1 MSIGCER
8 KAAKAA
14 YFVPQIMSKSRNHKI
29 GSKTLSERP
38 FVSDLLFS
46 RQKIKNRVWRKRAR
60 KLTTFERRWIME
72 GVTGAAAALSTY
84 GLYFIVA
91 VLGFVIYKLFCKT
104 SALEREFRGYMQRE
118 TAESKAA
125 HEQLLA
131 DSTAAMQAS
140 TAAIK
145 DSTDAI
151 NRIAAFMEKN

>member
-1 MSIGCER
+1 
-8 KAAKAA
+8 
-14 YFVPQIMSKSRNHKI
+14 
-29 GSKTLSERP
+29 
-38 FVSDLLFS
+38 
-46 RQKIKNRVWRKRAR
+46 
-60 KLTTFERRWIME
+60 ME